1 LNTTL
6 IRQLNTARVF
16 HALREHP
23 EISQRELAQRTG
35 LDKATVSAVVNQ
47 LASQGLVTRQKRS
60 QPGRVG
66 RPEVALRLSERAGLF
81 VGARLEPRTIRLVA
95 ARLDGKPLAS
105 LQVEGSTSLET
116 AIAQLERAV
125 RALVTRCGFTLEK
138 LKGLGVGI
146 PALMDLHGHLTLAP
160 NLGWRDEPIRSR
172 LEAHFD
178 VPLYLDND
186 TKAAALAEKLFGA
199 CRDVRDFIFVAGH
212 SGVGGGLYLG
222 GSLYRG
228 FSGYAGEVGH
238 IKLVPNGRACGCGGR
253 GCLEAYTSE
262 AAILTRLAEAGA
274 AFDDLWQVAAAAE
287 RGEARVQAVL
297 QETGELLGRALALL
311 VNLLNPKRIVLGGNL
326 AIVAPYTLAA
336 IETTLAREALDA
348 PRQAAELIVSPL
360 GAESVP
366 MGGVALAMEGF
377 LALPSWLRSP

>member
-1 LNTTL
+1 MNTAL
-6 IRQLNTARVF
+6 IRQLNTSRVF
-16 HALREHP
+16 HTLREHP

-47 LASQGLVTRQKRS
+47 LASQGLVTRQRRPR
-60 QPGRVG
+60 PGRVG
-66 RPEVALRLSERAGLF
+66 RPELALKLAERAGLF

-95 ARLDGKPLAS
+95 ARLDGTPLAS
-105 LQVEGSTSLET
+105 LQVEGSTSLDA

-125 RALVTRCGFTLEK
+125 SKLVARCGFDLKEV
-138 LKGLGVGI
+138 KGLGVGI
-146 PALMDLHGHLTLAP
+146 PALMDLQGHLTLAP
-160 NLGWRDEPIRSR
+160 NLGWHDEPIRSR

-186 TKAAALAEKLFGA
+186 TKAAALAERLFGT
-199 CRDVRDFIFVAGH
+199 CRDVRDFIFVTGH
-212 SGVGGGLYLG
+212 SGVGGGLFLDG
-222 GSLYRG
+222 TLYRG
-228 FSGYAGEVGH
+228 AGGYAGEVGH
-238 IKLVPNGRACGCGGR
+238 IKLVPNGRVCGCGGR
-253 GCLEAYTSE
+253 GCLEAYSSE
-262 AAILTRLAEAGA
+262 AAILARLAEAGA
-274 AFDDLWQVAAAAE
+274 AFDNLWQVAAAAE

-297 QETGELLGRALALL
+297 HETGELLGRALALL

-326 AIVAPYTLAA
+326 AIVAPYTLVA
-336 IETTLAREALDA
+336 IEKTLAREALEA

-377 LALPSWLRSP
+377 LALPG